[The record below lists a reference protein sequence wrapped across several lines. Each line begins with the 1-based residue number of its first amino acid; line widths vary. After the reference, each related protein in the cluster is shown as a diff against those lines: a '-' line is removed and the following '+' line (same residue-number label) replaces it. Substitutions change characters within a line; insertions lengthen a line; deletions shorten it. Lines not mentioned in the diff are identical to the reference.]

1 MHNLGAP
8 TKLLTAPPATSPP
21 KSTTVPQGHQIRHR
35 TRRHTRVLYVGFR
48 FFETPE
54 GHLGTVS
61 RRIESGEAWTS
72 RKRSKQAIRLS
83 PRDPNR
89 AMWQLEVG
97 EVELE
102 TGHVQAAIDEMQKA
116 YEAGYRTYFI
126 YADLAAAYALA
137 GKMDEAKSALAEARR
152 LNSSLT
158 LKWFREHGWD
168 LPARNEGLRKAGLPE
183 E

>member
-1 MHNLGAP
+1 
-8 TKLLTAPPATSPP
+8 
-21 KSTTVPQGHQIRHR
+21 
-35 TRRHTRVLYVGFR
+35 
-48 FFETPE
+48 
-54 GHLGTVS
+54 
-61 RRIESGEAWTS
+61 
-72 RKRSKQAIRLS
+72 
-83 PRDPNR
+83 
-89 AMWQLEVG
+89 MWQLEVG